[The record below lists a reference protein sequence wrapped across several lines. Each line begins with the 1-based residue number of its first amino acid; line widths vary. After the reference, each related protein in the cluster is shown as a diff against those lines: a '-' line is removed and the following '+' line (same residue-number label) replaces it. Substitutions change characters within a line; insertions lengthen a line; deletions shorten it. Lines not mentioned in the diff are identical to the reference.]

1 MGIIRKIVLGEKG
14 FTLVELMVVLAIM
27 AILATVAVVAFRG
40 RIDDARQSVEKA
52 NIAIIQGAVD
62 LYYHDHN
69 EYPEKL
75 EDLYDQSRGE
85 PYLRTSLEDLKADG
99 VEYRICPHSGKVTA
113 AKIKEGQ

>member
-1 MGIIRKIVLGEKG
+1 MEKKG
-14 FTLVELMVVLAIM
+14 CGGKEECPADDGGAVLALVLIIGAAVALM
-27 AILATVAVVAFRG
+27 GLALKMCIRD
-40 RIDDARQSVEKA
+40 R
-52 NIAIIQGAVD
+52 
-62 LYYHDHN
+62 
-69 EYPEKL
+69 KL